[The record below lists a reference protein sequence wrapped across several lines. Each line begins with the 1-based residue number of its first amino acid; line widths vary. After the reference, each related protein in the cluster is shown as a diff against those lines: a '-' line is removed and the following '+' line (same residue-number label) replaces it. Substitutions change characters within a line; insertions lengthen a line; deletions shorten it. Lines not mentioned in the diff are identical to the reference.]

1 MHRRGFVIGFASLA
15 AALLVNLPIRA
26 GALLQAEPDALRRL
40 AATFHHPGSAAAIG
54 RTYLRQYPGEAEA
67 QRLASEITSDL
78 DCLGCRVPSA
88 DEASLRAAVRE
99 RVRRD
104 FAEGV
109 VVSVDGWVL
118 SRTEARLCA
127 IAALA

>member
-1 MHRRGFVIGFASLA
+1 MHRRGFVIGFASFA
-15 AALLVNLPIRA
+15 AALLANLPLRA
-26 GALLQAEPDALRRL
+26 GALLQAEPDALQRL
-40 AATFHHPGSAAAIG
+40 AGTFHHPDSAAAIG
-54 RTYLRQYPGEAEA
+54 RTYLRQYPAEAEV
-67 QRLASEITSDL
+67 RHLASEIERDL
-78 DCLGCRVPSA
+78 DCLGCRLPRA
-88 DEASLRAAVRE
+88 DEASLRDAVRE